1 MSQKSHFVPRTR
13 RGRRVVLGVL
23 FLYLLIQW
31 PVLTL
36 VNRIEPFVLGMP
48 LLFGYLLAVY
58 IGIIAVMIYAAR
70 KGL

>member
-13 RGRRVVLGVL
+13 RGRRVALIIL
-23 FLYLLIQW
+23 FLYLVIQW
-31 PVLTL
+31 PVLSL

-48 LLFGYLLAVY
+48 LLFFYLLVIY
-58 IGIIAVMIYAAR
+58 FGIILVMLYAAR